1 MTVFQKKYSKIYD
14 LVYQDK
20 DSESEINLLE
30 KILKE
35 YDVKKILD
43 IGCGT
48 GRHSMIL
55 AKKGYDILGID
66 KSIDMVKVARTK
78 IKLDNLR
85 FKHCS
90 ILKFKKQ
97 EIFDACL
104 SLFDVIGY
112 LKKKDIPKFFKIVS
126 EHLQKNGLFIFDYWD
141 TKKTEQHGIS
151 KILFKFFKTEKKR
164 LLRMTYSEFKS
175 PKVKITWKFI
185 SLPDFNSFKEI
196 HEKETF
202 SFKFLNKVA
211 LFNNFV
217 LLKSI
222 SLSDINSLLIFQ
234 KQ

>member
-1 MTVFQKKYSKIYD
+1 MTVFQKKYSEIYD

-30 KILKE
+30 NFLKE
-35 YDVKKILD
+35 YGVKKILD

-66 KSIDMVKVARTK
+66 KSIDMVKIARTK
-78 IKLDNLR
+78 IKSDNLR

-97 EIFDACL
+97 EIFDACI

-126 EHLQKNGLFIFDYWD
+126 EHLQKNGLFIFDYWNTD
-141 TKKTEQHGIS
+141 NVEQHGLS
-151 KILFKFFKTEKKR
+151 KILFNVFKKENNI
-164 LLRMTYSEFKS
+164 LLKITCSEFKS
-175 PKVKITWKFI
+175 PTVKIVWRFL
-185 SLPDFNSFKEI
+185 SLPDITFFKEI

-211 LFNNFV
+211 LFNDFI
-217 LLKSI
+217 LLKSVR
-222 SLSDINSLLIFQ
+222 LSDINSLLLFQ